1 MGVAEQLGIAHED
14 DGLLR
19 LAAAHWRDWAQADP
33 RLKAV
38 DRLEDLRRWLTHAR
52 AENADEVL
60 QALARRGSVHGDD
73 DPVAAATLAW
83 ALLPG
88 ACTLAHRLRTLSPR
102 IDEVVAAQLWLEIRG
117 FPAGPRTKIA
127 ANILMNTR
135 AGVLRD
141 CGAASQVQRADPTW
155 HQSLPVD
162 PHAPLWGGLRT
173 VGHAE
178 REPTPAEELL
188 DLLAW
193 ACDNDVITDRDRGL
207 LLSLVAA
214 ADRQGTTLAGRGR
227 GGLMAN
233 DVTES
238 VGRELGLSATTVKRR
253 ASACIDALS
262 QACTDRGI
270 SA

>member
-1 MGVAEQLGIAHED
+1 MGVAEQLGIADED

-19 LAAAHWRDWAQADP
+19 LAAARWRDWAQADP
-33 RLKAV
+33 RLAAV
-38 DRLEDLRRWLTHAR
+38 DELKDLRGWLNHAR
-52 AENADEVL
+52 AEDADEVL

-73 DPVAAATLAW
+73 DRVAAATLAW

-117 FPAGPRTKIA
+117 FPARPRTKIA

-135 AGVLRD
+135 SGVLRE
-141 CGAASQVQRADPTW
+141 CGAASQLQRSDPTW

-162 PHAPLWGGLRT
+162 PYAPFWGRLRT
-173 VGHAE
+173 GGHGE
-178 REPTPAEELL
+178 TEPTPAEELL
-188 DLLAW
+188 DLLSW
-193 ACDNDVITDRDRGL
+193 ACDNDVITDQDRGL

-214 ADRQGTTLAGRGR
+214 ADRHSPTRAGRGR

-238 VGRELGLSATTVKRR
+238 VGHELGLSATTVRRR
-253 ASACIDALS
+253 ARVCIDALS
-262 QACTDRGI
+262 RACTDRGI